1 MEEIESSSLKEL
13 SKDSYEIITQ
23 KLCDKGANHNI
34 KSVKE
39 KVRGTKKIIYFLKKC
54 VFPISYS
61 LNVYVQNWFSIT
73 YYSLSFLLILIP

>member
-39 KVRGTKKIIYFLKKC
+39 KVRGTKKIVYFLERKIDESTC
-54 VFPISYS
+54 CQRREVVGQTGNFTF
-61 LNVYVQNWFSIT
+61 V
-73 YYSLSFLLILIP
+73 